1 MGAFDLPR
9 SFCEKNEEFFGNEY
23 LKKELDNLVFLWLGG
38 RGAPPYPPREK
49 KSPFGEVA
57 KLYKRG
63 DYINPLNNHIG
74 TTGRSQCVSRH

>member
-38 RGAPPYPPREK
+38 VGGLPPTPLTK
-49 KSPFGEVA
+49 K
-57 KLYKRG
+57 
-63 DYINPLNNHIG
+63 NPLSRIFSG
-74 TTGRSQCVSRH
+74 SQGAF